1 MEQAKISA
9 SQLFILVVL
18 FEHGSAIL
26 LPIGIQAKQDAWVA
40 ILLATVSSFLLFLVF
55 YKLYCYYPHL
65 SPIDYMQRIMG
76 SLIGKVFAFLY
87 ILYFTYQA
95 ARILRDFGEMLLTFA
110 YPETPLFIANTLLL
124 CVIVYTTRKGIEV
137 IARSGELLFVLIYTL
152 AIIGFILVVCSGLID
167 FNNLQPVLKEG
178 LWSVTKVAIVHTL
191 YFPFAE
197 IIVFLM
203 IFPYLENPK
212 KVKVVGLCAL
222 GLSGINLAI
231 IMIMNVSVL
240 GITLTSR
247 SLFPLL
253 STIQTIQVADF
264 LERLDVFFMMALV
277 INGFFKIMIYF
288 YAAVIGTA
296 NLFKIKFSSE
306 LSSTLGIIVLFVSMI
321 LASNIQEHIYEGT
334 KGLLMSVHL
343 CFQIVVPVLLLIIA
357 FLKNNK
363 HARI

>member
-1 MEQAKISA
+1 
-9 SQLFILVVL
+9 
-18 FEHGSAIL
+18 
-26 LPIGIQAKQDAWVA
+26 
-40 ILLATVSSFLLFLVF
+40 
-55 YKLYCYYPHL
+55 
-65 SPIDYMQRIMG
+65 
-76 SLIGKVFAFLY
+76 
-87 ILYFTYQA
+87 
-95 ARILRDFGEMLLTFA
+95 
-110 YPETPLFIANTLLL
+110 
-124 CVIVYTTRKGIEV
+124 
-137 IARSGELLFVLIYTL
+137 
-152 AIIGFILVVCSGLID
+152 
-167 FNNLQPVLKEG
+167 
-178 LWSVTKVAIVHTL
+178 
-191 YFPFAE
+191 
-197 IIVFLM
+197 M
-203 IFPYLENPK
+203 IFPYLENLK

-296 NLFKIKFSSE
+296 TLFKIKFSSE
-306 LSSTLGIIVLFVSMI
+306 LSSTLGIVVLFVSMI

-334 KGLLMSVHL
+334 KGLLMSIHL
-343 CFQIVVPVLLLIIA
+343 CFQIVIPVLLLIIA

-363 HARI
+363 HARM